1 MSTIQEV
8 DTPVSSRNT
17 SFFHHRSPLKSS
29 LDLQQLERISSADSS
44 SSVSSERPPTRP
56 PSVSLLQ
63 QQQQQQHQPVLV
75 TSGLERDDSGISL
88 IDGPRSSATSR
99 TTLAGTNG
107 GGGKSSSSGIQ
118 SLLPTRQPRV
128 RTITNETTT
137 TTTNTSTSAN
147 LPVVITTPR
156 SNTESDDQSLSS
168 VSRKWRDILA
178 NECLP
183 QLPQPSLSLFNLNKD
198 DGIQLTH
205 SLGFGSSNIDGNYFI

>member
-1 MSTIQEV
+1 M
-8 DTPVSSRNT
+8 
-17 SFFHHRSPLKSS
+17 KSS
-29 LDLQQLERISSADSS
+29 FDLQQLERISSADSS
-44 SSVSSERPPTRP
+44 SSLSEHNEIPPLEP
-56 PSVSLLQ
+56 PFIPIIQ
-63 QQQQQQHQPVLV
+63 QQQQLISH
-75 TSGLERDDSGISL
+75 TGLERDDSGISL

-99 TTLAGTNG
+99 TTLAGGTGG

-118 SLLPTRQPRV
+118 SLLTTRQPRV

-156 SNTESDDQSLSS
+156 STTESDDQSISS
-168 VSRKWRDILA
+168 VSKKWRDILA

-183 QLPQPSLSLFNLNKD
+183 QLPQPSLSLINNNKD

-205 SLGFGSSNIDGNYFI
+205 SLGFGSSNIEG